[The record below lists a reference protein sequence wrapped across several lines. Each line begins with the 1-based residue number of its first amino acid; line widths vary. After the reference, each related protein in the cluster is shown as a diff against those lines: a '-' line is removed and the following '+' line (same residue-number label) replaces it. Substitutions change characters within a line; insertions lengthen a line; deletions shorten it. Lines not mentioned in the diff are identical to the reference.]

1 MGRPSGFYPFTR
13 RVRGKGEKGGGK
25 MFAFLTSLISGGFD
39 TLTVIEV
46 VGRGVIIKQVPR
58 NLTSVKAIYGS
69 FSTNALIR
77 PYIYVKKI
85 TEGDN
90 TLLEINIPEPL
101 ISEVDIKAFHE
112 WLDGK
117 FGELERVLKEAEEEA
132 GANGGQFLQNTLGM
146 RKTLQ
151 TFTVRSESGG
161 IRLSL
166 PGGLKAEIWDASG
179 KRVGT
184 YRGSRFVSL
193 KPGIY
198 FVKVGGEVK
207 KAIVR

>member
-1 MGRPSGFYPFTR
+1 MI
-13 RVRGKGEKGGGK
+13 VL
-25 MFAFLTSLISGGFD
+25 LTSVISGGFD

-46 VGRGVIIKQVPR
+46 VGRGAIIKQLPR
-58 NLTSVKAIYGS
+58 NLAIYGS
-69 FSTNALIR
+69 FSTNTLIR

-90 TLLEINIPEPL
+90 ILLEINIPEPL

-112 WLDGK
+112 WLDEK
-117 FGELERVLKEAEEEA
+117 FRELERVLKEAEEEA
-132 GANGGQFLQNTLGM
+132 MANGGQFLQNTLGM

-161 IRLSL
+161 IGLSL

-179 KRVGT
+179 RRVGT
-184 YRGSRFVSL
+184 YRGNRFIPL
-193 KPGIY
+193 RPGIY
-198 FVKVGGEVK
+198 FVKVDGKIEKV
-207 KAIVR
+207 IVR